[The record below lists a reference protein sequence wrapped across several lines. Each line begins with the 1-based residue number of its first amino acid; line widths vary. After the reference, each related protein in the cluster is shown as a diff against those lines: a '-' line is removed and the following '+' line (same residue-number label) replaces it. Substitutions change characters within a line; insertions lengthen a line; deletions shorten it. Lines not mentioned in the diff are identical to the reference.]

1 MNKKVV
7 VCQNCGTTIEMEPGD
22 KIYDY
27 GWAMLNELPICVE
40 CDERNWRIECY
51 LKPLSRPY

>member
-40 CDERNWRIECY
+40 CDERNW
-51 LKPLSRPY
+51 SRLNVT